1 MRIISGS
8 PGADQITKHKLAR
21 TFSMESPSVQKVLVS
36 ARWEVETVY
45 LIAELIRDGYLPSQ
59 RNLDRLGLA
68 CRRLNNAVKALGG
81 DQEVVA

>member
-1 MRIISGS
+1 MTSLTGTPAPDANITGVDEAVCTDVS
-8 PGADQITKHKLAR
+8 PT
-21 TFSMESPSVQKVLVS
+21 VQKLVIS